1 MARGERDG
9 IDEIEGN
16 VIAHKAAFSSAV
28 VAGFYICQ
36 LSFPQIPI
44 LQIGK

>member
-9 IDEIEGN
+9 IDEIEGD
-16 VIAHKAAFSSAV
+16 VTAIRLPFLLLLWQD
-28 VAGFYICQ
+28 FMCQ
-36 LSFPQIPI
+36 LSFSQIPI

>member
-9 IDEIEGN
+9 IDEIEGDMT
-16 VIAHKAAFSSAV
+16 AHKAAFSSAV

-36 LSFPQIPI
+36 LSFSHIPI